1 MVSHERDFDQYIP
14 ERPNILH
21 LPIVYLLFEQLGCA
35 EVDVELL
42 YSLFAHTVRTAL
54 REHDDFSI
62 GSCECAR
69 PNSYDSQQ
77 RQLGLMMMDVCCH
90 PRIINAQLL

>member
-1 MVSHERDFDQYIP
+1 
-14 ERPNILH
+14 
-21 LPIVYLLFEQLGCA
+21 
-35 EVDVELL
+35 VELL
-42 YSLFAHTVRTAL
+42 YSLFAQTVRTAL
-54 REHDDFSI
+54 WEHDDFSI

-90 PRIINAQLL
+90 PRIINAQMLRELSPCLCMVHFGCGQPLQEVHLFHLCIA